1 MNYLRAFCERADGL
15 EQGTGPI
22 RFVAS
27 TEEIA
32 RDGKSLKVA
41 DWRLENYQRN
51 PVVLWVHDYMGR
63 NLPIGRAVEVG
74 VEGNAL
80 VADVQ
85 FDQADEFAR
94 QVESKYRRGY
104 LNAVSVGWQD
114 VMVGQ
119 GKQVYHD
126 LMDISAVPVPADP
139 QALKIEEARAISKLS
154 AELRAMVSGTDITDT
169 RKAIPPHMTNKAD
182 EGVAWDGPG
191 EVAKAEA
198 TESVLRRMHAWV
210 DESQDPNTKRAYKLP
225 HHTAEGWVV
234 WRGVAAAMARL
245 LQAGT
250 EIPDA
255 DRRGV
260 YNHLARHYQQF
271 DKESPEF
278 RTAEELSPLGEEEL
292 RGLFLEGEWDVAFGA
307 RVGAVLSARNRTDL
321 EQAITLIQAV
331 IERATKA
338 EATPAEEGDKAAC
351 DEKKKRAAQDD
362 VLLRQL
368 HGMFTTR

>member
-1 MNYLRAFCERADGL
+1 MLSYLRAFCERTEGM
-15 EQGTGPI
+15 ETGTGPI

-41 DWRLENYQRN
+41 DWRLENYKRN

-63 NLPIGRAVEVG
+63 NLPIGRAVDVRA
-74 VEGNAL
+74 EGQQL
-80 VADVQ
+80 VADVE

-104 LNAVSVGWQD
+104 LNAVSVGWTD
-114 VMVGQ
+114 VSQ
-119 GKQVYHD
+119 GKQTYHD

-139 QALKIEEARAISKLS
+139 KALKADEQRAVESVA
-154 AELRAMVSGTDITDT
+154 AELRALLDEADT
-169 RKAIPPHMTNKAD
+169 RGAIPPHTTDKAD
-182 EGVAWDGPG
+182 EGAAWDGPG
-191 EVAKAEA
+191 EVAKTEA
-198 TESVLRRMHAWV
+198 TEGVLRRMFAWV
-210 DESQDPNTKRAYKLP
+210 DEGQDANTKRAYKLP
-225 HHTAEGWVV
+225 HHSAEGLVV

-260 YNHLARHYQQF
+260 YSHLTRHYQQF
-271 DKESPEF
+271 DKEAPEF
-278 RTAEELSPLGEEEL
+278 RTAEEVAPLGEEEL

-321 EQAITLIQAV
+321 EQAITLIQGV
-331 IERATKA
+331 IERATK
-338 EATPAEEGDKAAC
+338 EAAPAGEGDQAAC
-351 DEKKKRAAQDD
+351 DEKKKRTAEEQQ
-362 VLLRQL
+362 LLERL
-368 HGMFTTR
+368 HSLFVG